1 MTPPKPRVLLLWH
14 SLSGYWAAAF
24 RALAE
29 RAEVTVLVRPPDP
42 LAPYDYDAFDLGGAT
57 LEVAPYPWS
66 FSLLDELIER
76 TRPDITCSIGQS
88 VPLWRA
94 LRRARRRHHTTT
106 VMFTDN
112 MWLGRPRQRVL
123 QVLFVPLRHLVFDK
137 VYVPGA
143 RATEYVHRLGFP
155 DGAVLPGSLTLDAA
169 PFTAVAEGSVDRWT
183 DPRFLFCGRLVP
195 DKAPDVMAE
204 AYRLYRESSADP
216 WPLQVVGHGPFDGG
230 LRGLPG
236 VTLSDFVQP
245 EALPDIYAAAGALVL
260 PSRYDSWGVVAL
272 EACAAGLPVVIS
284 DGCGAADEMATPA
297 NGFTVAGGDPSS
309 LARALTMVAAASTD
323 QRRQWGRRSS
333 DIASSYRPERWA
345 DTVLSARS
353 RNDLPVEGVLTT
365 TDVLATSQASGEAHA
380 G

>member
-1 MTPPKPRVLLLWH
+1 MASSEPRVLLLWH

-66 FSLLDELIER
+66 FSLLDELIDR
-76 TRPDITCSIGQS
+76 TRPDVTCSIGQGI
-88 VPLWRA
+88 PLWRA
-94 LRRARRRHHTTT
+94 LHRARRRHHTTT

-112 MWLGRPRQRVL
+112 KWLGRPRQRLL
-123 QVLFVPLRHLVFDK
+123 QVLFVPLRHFVFDK
-137 VYVPGA
+137 AYVPGA
-143 RATEYVHRLGFP
+143 RATEYADRLGFSE
-155 DGAVLPGSLTLDAA
+155 GAILPGSLTVDAA
-169 PFTAVAEGSVDRWT
+169 PFTAVAEGSADRWI

-204 AYRLYRESSADP
+204 AYRLYRASSAAP

-230 LRGLPG
+230 LRGMPG

-245 EALPDIYAAAGALVL
+245 EALADIYAAAGALVL

-272 EACAAGLPVVIS
+272 EACVAGLPVVIS
-284 DGCGAADEMATPA
+284 DGCGAANEMATPN
-297 NGFTVAGGDPSS
+297 NGFTVAAGDPAS
-309 LARALTMVAAASTD
+309 LARALTTVAAASTG
-323 QRRQWGRRSS
+323 QRRRWGRNSS

-345 DTVLSARS
+345 ETLLSALS
-353 RNDLPVEGVLTT
+353 WKDPSVEGVLLT
-365 TDVLATSQASGEAHA
+365 TDVFATSAASGESHP

>member
-1 MTPPKPRVLLLWH
+1 MAPSKPRVLLMWH

-24 RALAE
+24 RTLAE

-42 LAPYDYDAFDLGGAT
+42 LAPYDYDAFDLGDAH

-76 TRPDITCSIGQS
+76 TRPDITCSIGQT

-94 LRRARRRHHTTT
+94 LHRARRRHHTTT

-112 MWLGRPRQRVL
+112 MWLGLPRQRVL
-123 QVLFVPLRHLVFDK
+123 QLLFVPLRHFVFDQAF
-137 VYVPGA
+137 VPGA
-143 RATEYVHRLGFP
+143 RATEYVHRLGFS
-155 DGAVLPGSLTLDAA
+155 DEAVLPGSLTLDAT
-169 PFTAVAEGSVDRWT
+169 PFTAVADGSAGRWT

-204 AYRLYRESSADP
+204 AYRLYRECSADP

-230 LRGLPG
+230 LRGMPG

-260 PSRYDSWGVVAL
+260 PSRLDSWGVVAL

-284 DGCGAADEMATPA
+284 DGCGAANEMATPA
-297 NGFTVAGGDPSS
+297 NGFTVAAGDPAS

-323 QRRQWGRRSS
+323 QRRQWGRSS
-333 DIASSYRPERWA
+333 TDIASSYRPEHWA
-345 DTVLSARS
+345 DMLLSAPS
-353 RNDLPVEGVLTT
+353 WKDPSVEGVLTT
-365 TDVLATSQASGEAHA
+365 DGPATVEVSAEPHP
-380 G
+380 

>member
-1 MTPPKPRVLLLWH
+1 
-14 SLSGYWAAAF
+14 
-24 RALAE
+24 
-29 RAEVTVLVRPPDP
+29 
-42 LAPYDYDAFDLGGAT
+42 
-57 LEVAPYPWS
+57 
-66 FSLLDELIER
+66 
-76 TRPDITCSIGQS
+76 
-88 VPLWRA
+88 
-94 LRRARRRHHTTT
+94 
-106 VMFTDN
+106 MFTDN

-230 LRGLPG
+230 LGGLPG

-245 EALPDIYAAAGALVL
+245 GGASGHLRCGRCAGAAQPVRLV
-260 PSRYDSWGVVAL
+260 GVVAL

-333 DIASSYRPERWA
+333 DIAVRIDPTAGRTRCCRPGRGM
-345 DTVLSARS
+345 TCRS
-353 RNDLPVEGVLTT
+353 R
-365 TDVLATSQASGEAHA
+365 AS
-380 G
+380 

>member
-1 MTPPKPRVLLLWH
+1 MATSTPRVLLLWH

-42 LAPYDYDAFDLGGAT
+42 LAPYDYEAFDLGGAT

-76 TRPDITCSIGQS
+76 TRPDITCSIGQTI
-88 VPLWRA
+88 PLWRA
-94 LRRARRRHHTTT
+94 LHRARRRHHTTT

-123 QVLFVPLRHLVFDK
+123 QALFVPLRHFVFDEA
-137 VYVPGA
+137 YVPGA
-143 RATEYVHRLGFP
+143 RATEYVHRLGFS
-155 DGAVLPGSLTLDAA
+155 DGAILPGSLTLDAA
-169 PFTAVAEGSVDRWT
+169 PFTAVAEGSAGRWS

-204 AYRLYRESSADP
+204 AYRRYRESSADP
-216 WPLQVVGHGPFDGG
+216 WPLHVVGHGPFDGG
-230 LRGLPG
+230 LRGMPG

-297 NGFTVAGGDPSS
+297 NGFTVVAGDPAS

-333 DIASSYRPERWA
+333 DIASSYRPESWA
-345 DTVLSARS
+345 DTLLSAPS
-353 RNDLPVEGVLTT
+353 WKDPSVERLLTT
-365 TDVLATSQASGEAHA
+365 TDVLATSQASGESHA
-380 G
+380 

>member
-1 MTPPKPRVLLLWH
+1 M
-14 SLSGYWAAAF
+14 
-24 RALAE
+24 
-29 RAEVTVLVRPPDP
+29 
-42 LAPYDYDAFDLGGAT
+42 
-57 LEVAPYPWS
+57 
-66 FSLLDELIER
+66 
-76 TRPDITCSIGQS
+76 
-88 VPLWRA
+88 PLWRA
-94 LRRARRRHHTTT
+94 LHRARRRHHATT

-123 QVLFVPLRHLVFDK
+123 QLLFVPLRHFVFDEAF
-137 VYVPGA
+137 VPGA
-143 RATEYVHRLGFP
+143 RATEYVHRLGFS
-155 DGAVLPGSLTLDAA
+155 DEAVLPGSLTLDAT
-169 PFTAVAEGSVDRWT
+169 PFTAVADGSAGRWT

-230 LRGLPG
+230 LRGMPG

-284 DGCGAADEMATPA
+284 DGCGAANEMATPA
-297 NGFTVAGGDPSS
+297 NGFTVTAGDPAS

-323 QRRQWGRRSS
+323 QRRQWGRSSS

-345 DTVLSARS
+345 DTLLSAPS
-353 RNDLPVEGVLTT
+353 YKDPSVEGALMTS
-365 TDVLATSQASGEAHA
+365 DVLATSQVSGESHP
-380 G
+380 